1 MEIERFSTNPVKI
14 EYEVVLILRLRVFGQ
29 NEHSYEI
36 WFFR

>member
-1 MEIERFSTNPVKI
+1 MEIERFPPNPVKI
-14 EYEVVLILRLRVFGQ
+14 QSEVVLILRLRVFGQ